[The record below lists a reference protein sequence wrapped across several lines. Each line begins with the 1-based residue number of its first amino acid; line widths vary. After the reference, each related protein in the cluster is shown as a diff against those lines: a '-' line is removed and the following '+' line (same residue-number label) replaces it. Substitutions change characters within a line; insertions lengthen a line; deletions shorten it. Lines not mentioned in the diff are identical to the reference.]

1 MKRHCPVCDEQG
13 RGEVWVEGVEI
24 YADADPWADPS
35 GWCFE
40 CKYGHTWEVTEEQL
54 RQEDADIRA
63 DRAYQQ
69 RKEEWL

>member
-35 GWCFE
+35 GRRFE
-40 CKYGHTWEVTEEQL
+40 CECGYVWEVTMEEL
-54 RQEDADIRA
+54 KQEDADIRA
-63 DRAYQQ
+63 DRAYQ
-69 RKEEWL
+69 RWKEEGL